1 MIIAFAIALTLLA
14 LAALLAPLWRKQ
26 SEQPARAD
34 FDAKVFRDQLAEID
48 RDIER
53 GILTKDQGI
62 AVRIE
67 VQRRL
72 LAAIDRE
79 AEAQPTQKFS
89 RWITILPLLL
99 LLPVGAGALYAYLG
113 RPLPDLPFAS
123 RQSDPDFQMA
133 ALADRLSK
141 RLQAEPSADGYV
153 TLGATYVHLHRYEEA
168 VGAYRHAI
176 RLGAVDG
183 DLLASM
189 GEAMV
194 MTDDGA
200 VGPEARQVFQHA
212 LMLNRIDPRARF
224 YLGLS
229 DAQVGQYAEAIAIWK
244 DLEKDSAA
252 DAPWLPMLRE
262 HISEFAKMAGLDANS
277 IAPMPPAANVP
288 TPPAANV
295 PISPAGKSAMPDN
308 SAAAAV
314 MAQTPEEQAK
324 TIRSM
329 VDGLA
334 ARLQQNP
341 NDKEGWQRLARAY
354 QVLGEAEKAKSAEA
368 RASALP

>member
-1 MIIAFAIALTLLA
+1 MMIALAIGLTI
-14 LAALLAPLWRKQ
+14 AALLALLVPLWRKQ
-26 SEQPARAD
+26 SDQPARAD
-34 FDAKVFRDQLAEID
+34 FDASVFRDQLAEIE

-53 GILTKDQGI
+53 GILSKDQGD

-79 AEAQPTQKFS
+79 AEPRPVRSFR
-89 RWITILPLLL
+89 RWTTVLPLVL
-99 LLPVGAGALYAYLG
+99 LLPVGAAALYAHLG

-133 ALADRLSK
+133 ALAERLEK
-141 RLQAEPSADGYV
+141 RLQTEPSADGFV
-153 TLGATYVHLHRYEEA
+153 TLGATYVHLRRFEEA
-168 VGAYRHAI
+168 VAAYRHAI
-176 RLGAVDG
+176 KLGAADG
-183 DLLASM
+183 DLLASL

-212 LMLNRIDPRARF
+212 LMMNRIDPRARF

-229 DAQVGQYAEAIAIWK
+229 DAQVGRYAEAIAIWK

-262 HISEFAKMAGLDANS
+262 HIREFAKMANLDANA
-277 IAPMPPAANVP
+277 IQPMPPGV
-288 TPPAANV
+288 
-295 PISPAGKSAMPDN
+295 KSAPPDN
-308 SAAAAV
+308 SAAAADNQSPMADAI

-329 VDGLA
+329 VEGLA
-334 ARLQQNP
+334 ARLEQNP
-341 NDKEGWQRLARAY
+341 NDKDGWLRLARAY
-354 QVLGEAEKAKSAEA
+354 QVLGETEKAKSAEA
-368 RASALP
+368 RASAIR

>member
-1 MIIAFAIALTLLA
+1 MIIALAVGLTLLA
-14 LAALLAPLWRKQ
+14 LAGVLAPLWRKP
-26 SEQPARAD
+26 SEQPERAD

-53 GILTKDQGI
+53 GILTKDQGD

-72 LAAIDRE
+72 LAALERE
-79 AEAQPTQKFS
+79 TESKPS
-89 RWITILPLLL
+89 RPFRRWVTILPLAL
-99 LLPVGAGALYAYLG
+99 LLPVGAAALYAHLG
-113 RPLPDLPFAS
+113 RPLPDLPFAA

-133 ALADRLSK
+133 ALADRLAK
-141 RLQAEPSADGYV
+141 RLQTEPSADGFL
-153 TLGATYVHLHRYEEA
+153 TLANTYVHLRRFEEA

-176 RLGAVDG
+176 KMGAVDG
-183 DLLASM
+183 DILASL

-194 MTDDGA
+194 MVDDGA

-212 LMLNRIDPRARF
+212 LMLSRIDPRSRF
-224 YLGLS
+224 YLGLA
-229 DAQVGQYAEAIAIWK
+229 DAQIGQYAEAIAIWK

-262 HISEFAKMAGLDANS
+262 HISEFAKMAGIDQTS
-277 IAPMPPAANVP
+277 IAAMPPAAKL
-288 TPPAANV
+288 AA
-295 PISPAGKSAMPDN
+295 PDN

-314 MAQTPEEQAK
+314 MAQSPEEQAK

-334 ARLQQNP
+334 ARLEQNP
-341 NDKEGWQRLARAY
+341 NDKAGWQRLANAY
-354 QVLGEAEKAKSAEA
+354 RVLGEAEKAKSAEA